1 MGLFDQIL
9 GAVANPQQ
17 QANPS
22 QLAGILGAVG
32 QLAGK
37 TGTDPA
43 TINAIVS
50 VLGNHVRSA
59 LQSQQATAGP
69 QQANATVEQ
78 YSGTEPNPQAV
89 QAVFGQEQQQ
99 VVADTAQQTGTT
111 AATIQALLPVVIP
124 IILNLLRSGASTQ
137 NPQQSNPVLGSFLDG
152 DGDGDTDVADVL
164 SMVGR
169 FIR

>member
-17 QANPS
+17 QANPG

-43 TINAIVS
+43 TINTIVS
-50 VLGNHVRSA
+50 VLGNHVRNA
-59 LQSQQATAGP
+59 LQTQQATAGP
-69 QQANATVEQ
+69 QQAHATVEQ
-78 YSGTEPNPQAV
+78 YSGTEPNPQAA
-89 QAVFGQEQQQ
+89 QAVFGQQQQQ
-99 VVADTAQQTGTT
+99 VVEDTAQKTGVT
-111 AATIQALLPVVIP
+111 AATIQSLLPVVVP

-137 NPQQSNPVLGSFLDG
+137 NPQQANPVLGSFLDG

-169 FIR
+169 FIH